1 MAAVASIISIML
13 FLVFASAG
21 IQKVTFN
28 PLMSASA
35 SRLGFSK
42 SAYQRIGMLEILG
55 GVALL
60 AGLAS
65 TGTSPW
71 AILNDVAAGALTI
84 MMILATATHL
94 RHGEKWKSY
103 APALSLA
110 GLSLLELVLRLLA

>member
-28 PLMSASA
+28 PLMSAGA

-55 GVALL
+55 GIALL
-60 AGLAS
+60 AGLAA

-84 MMILATATHL
+84 LMILATATHL

-103 APALSLA
+103 APALGLA
-110 GLSLLELVLRLLA
+110 GLSLVELVLRLLA

>member
-28 PLMSASA
+28 PLMSAGA

-55 GVALL
+55 AIGLMV
-60 AGLAS
+60 GLAA
-65 TGTSPW
+65 TGTSVL
-71 AILNDVAAGALTI
+71 AIINDVAAGALAV
-84 MMILATATHL
+84 MMILATATHM
-94 RHGEKWKSY
+94 RHGEKWKSF
-103 APALSLA
+103 APALGLA
-110 GLSLLELVLRLLA
+110 GLSLLELVLRLIA